1 MIAFLSLQSISGII
15 YSSNF
20 KITRTKSYAKKKKK
34 PTKTKPNYNVK
45 LNFG

>member
-20 KITRTKSYAKKKKK
+20 KITRTKSYAKKKK